1 MKKRIISFILVLALC
16 VSMVP
21 FSAFAETLPDTPEST
36 TTTLETDTSAEI
48 PTEETEEPD
57 GAEESPI
64 PAENPEQG
72 QEPTAPEESPTT
84 VPAEGNVS
92 EGETAGEPQPEPA
105 PSADPE
111 SEYIPGFTVEVR
123 GGKYA
128 WPVPTSSDI
137 SQGYAVSQHEALDIA
152 ADEGSSVLAV
162 ETGTVSTVQ
171 LWGGVSTE
179 GDQSYGNMV
188 MISHK
193 DGNTTLYA
201 HLSEITVT
209 EGQAVECGEEIGLV
223 GATGNVTGPHLHF
236 EVISQ
241 GGKVDPTDYITG
253 GTEEPLDPE
262 TEIPVYR
269 VNGPSTRFR
278 MAGERGKLRIL
289 YNCFTSNVGYLPTIG
304 DIAQLPAKAILTN
317 GMYKAAYCLDE
328 HLAAVNGQDYTWSS
342 LAWDKK
348 RLIGDILALGFH
360 WENSSYWTA
369 ESASNYQWAVC
380 QFLVWAVQNGNITR
394 NSNGETVIPSTVDAD
409 VEKAAAHSYNPS
421 GMKSYYYT
429 LKNDLIKLRKIPSF
443 AGRTPSE
450 TKPIKLSWNGTNYSA
465 TVTDSNGVLSRYD
478 FKIAGIEISRNGN
491 TLSIH
496 AEADMAADG
505 AKLSDRATYSYVC
518 GEGAVA
524 VWKSNNGQGGDG
536 NQDFAIYDGNG
547 ATDPVPAYIKVSF
560 DAVGSAGLRKISE
573 DGDVAGKSFRITGS
587 DGSSVTKTTD
597 SSGRISLDGLPIYVA
612 SEDEESEEES
622 SGERI
627 TYTATEVNVP
637 IKYVAPS
644 SQTFQLYE
652 GQEASLE
659 FENRLKKWRVI
670 VTKTDRETGSTPQGD
685 ATLGGAVYG
694 IYHNGILQD
703 TYTTDSSGRFTTKY
717 YVCGTGWTLK
727 EITPSEGYLL
737 NVETKSIG
745 LSPYDTTIEYN
756 STSAGVKEQ
765 VIKGRVG
772 ITKHTDD
779 GSTQIETPETGA
791 KFQVYLSSAGS
802 YENAKPSERDIITIG
817 ENGYGE
823 TKLMPYGLFTV
834 HQFDGWEGKEKIPDF
849 QVFISEDGK
858 TYSFIINNRVFE
870 ALIQIVKKDSE
881 TGKVI
886 PASGIGF
893 KIKDLTSGKWVS
905 QHINYP
911 TPMDIDTFYTDV
923 TGRLMLPA
931 PLTYGAYE
939 LYEQQSAFGYVIS
952 KDPLPF
958 TVDGTAKTVVVEMGN
973 APQKGILTLRKT
985 GEVFQSVKQENG
997 VYQPVYEVTGLAGAV
1012 YAMYADEDIKTPDGT
1027 LRYSYGELIER
1038 VETGPDGAAK
1048 FPAVYLGKYRVKE
1061 ETAPF
1066 GFVLDPTVYHVEFTY
1081 AGQEVSVITEALDCY
1096 DQRQKVEI
1104 SLAKTVE
1111 KDEIFRIGSSGEYEN
1126 IRFGLFAAEPLIAA
1140 DGKTIPKDGLIE
1152 EISLSDT
1159 LHGRFTADLPLG
1171 SYYVQETQTDGHYV
1185 LSDKKYPVIFEY
1197 AGQKKATVRLEVDD
1211 GNPIEN
1217 KLKRGRLQGHKSDED
1232 GIFLPGVVFG
1242 LFSPGTGTFTEETAL
1257 VTATTAS
1264 NGEFSFEDIPVGHW
1278 LLREISVPEG
1288 FILDETSH
1296 EVNISGDNQ
1305 VITYDLTNF
1314 FIKGNVTLTKVDA
1327 DYPENKLSGAVFAI
1341 YADSN
1346 GNKQFDPGD
1355 VKVGTLTEKAGVYSM
1370 DDLRYNGYFCVEEK
1384 APEYFISDST
1394 PRYFEIRTDGETVTL
1409 ANRGGS
1415 IINRPQTGALKIV
1428 KTSEDGKISGIDFHV
1443 TGTALTGQSY
1453 DQTFTTDENGE
1464 IFIDDLR
1471 IGSYTVSEVGT
1482 ENTVQYVLPDSQTV
1496 EIGYDETTT
1505 AEFYNRLK
1513 RGRVQGHK
1521 SDEDGLFLSGVVFG
1535 LFSPDTET
1543 FTEETALEVTTTAPN
1558 GDFSFERIPYGRY
1571 LLREIRAKKGFVLDE
1586 TSHEVNITEDGQV
1599 ITFDLT
1605 NFFIKG
1611 NVTLTK
1617 VDADY
1622 PGNKLSGA
1630 VFAIYADSNGNKQF
1644 DPGDVKIGTL
1654 TEENGVYGMENLRY
1668 NGYFCVE
1675 EKAPAY
1681 FMADRTPRYFE
1692 IRTDGETVTLANRG
1706 GCIINHPQ
1714 TGALKIV
1721 KTSEDG
1727 KISGIEFR
1735 VTGTALTGQSYDQTF
1750 TTDENGEIFI
1760 DDLRI
1765 GSYTI
1770 SEVGTENTV
1779 QYVLPAD
1786 KVLTLTYG
1794 ETVTAEFYNRLKRG
1808 TIYGEKQDEDG
1819 KPLAGVVFGL
1829 FPDGTED
1836 FAMENAFATAQTF
1849 EDGTFIFKD
1858 IPYGKWLVAELETL
1872 PGYVL
1877 LKEPVTVEITED
1889 GQKVTLDPIQ
1899 NEHTKVEISKQDM
1912 TTGKEL
1918 PGVKLQ
1924 LFDEAGKLIEEWVST
1939 DTPHLIERLPAGKY
1953 RLHEETAPDGYT
1965 VAEDVEFTVEETGEI
1980 QKVVMKDAPILAIP
1994 QTGFSDG
2001 RWLYALALILSLA
2014 ALLLFVKISR
2024 RKKGKASRKGE
2035 SC

>member
-1 MKKRIISFILVLALC
+1 MKLKKRIISLFLVLALC
-16 VSMVP
+16 IGMAPV
-21 FSAFAETLPDTPEST
+21 SAFAETLPDTPEST
-36 TTTLETDTSAEI
+36 TVTLETGGSLET
-48 PTEETEEPD
+48 PTEKTEEPE
-57 GAEESPI
+57 GAMESPV

-72 QEPTAPEESPTT
+72 QELAAPVESPTAAPT
-84 VPAEGNVS
+84 EPLVGEV
-92 EGETAGEPQPEPA
+92 ETAEEPQPEP
-105 PSADPE
+105 
-111 SEYIPGFTVEVR
+111 EYVPGFTVEVR

-128 WPVPTSSDI
+128 WPVPSSVEV

-152 ADEGSSVLAV
+152 ANEGDSVLAA
-162 ETGTVSTVQ
+162 EAGTVSAVQ
-171 LWGGVSTE
+171 LWDGVSTE
-179 GDQSYGNMV
+179 GNQSYGNMV
-188 MISHK
+188 QISHE

-201 HLSEITVT
+201 HLSDILVSEGDTV
-209 EGQAVECGEEIGLV
+209 ERGEVIGLV

-241 GGKVDPTDYITG
+241 DGKADPTDYITG
-253 GTEEPLDPE
+253 GEETEEAPAADGE
-262 TEIPVYR
+262 TLYKLF
-269 VNGPSTRFR
+269 PSSFFR
-278 MAGERGKLRIL
+278 SVGEVGHLRNLYYCFPSDTVIHMDTIDDICGMPAHSIIMGDGK
-289 YNCFTSNVGYLPTIG
+289 T
-304 DIAQLPAKAILTN
+304 
-317 GMYKAAYCLDE
+317 MKAAYCL
-328 HLAAVNGQDYTWSS
+328 NQDRGATEGNSYTWENAEKDGKS
-342 LAWDKK
+342 DI
-348 RLIGDILALGFH
+348 IGTIIALGFQYTGQPTGNPPTP
-360 WENSSYWTA
+360 WGRGD
-369 ESASNYQWAVC
+369 SNDQWAVT
-380 QFLVWAVQNGNITR
+380 QILVWAAINGHIFVQANHLIGI
-394 NSNGETVIPSTVDAD
+394 EAAVDAD
-409 VEKAAAHSYNPS
+409 MQRASQYAYNPS
-421 GMKSYYYT
+421 GFLSFYNS
-429 LKNDLIKLRKIPSF
+429 LKKKLQDFRKIPSF
-443 AGRTPSE
+443 ASYPAEKDLPESAK
-450 TKPIKLSWNGTNYSA
+450 KPITLHWDGEKYSA
-465 TVTDSNGVLSRYD
+465 TVTDTNMVLSNYN
-478 FKIAGIEISRNGN
+478 FRNSIPGVTITPDGN
-491 TLSIH
+491 SMTLSTTNAITGTKVSSPVVYKPQGGRD
-496 AEADMAADG
+496 A
-505 AKLSDRATYSYVC
+505 L
-518 GEGAVA
+518 A
-524 VWKSNNGQGGDG
+524 VWRTTSHDPSQ
-536 NQDFAIYDGNG
+536 QDFAVLYTDGY
-547 ATDPVPAYIKVSF
+547 DPVSAIITIKA

-597 SSGRISLDGLPIYVA
+597 SSGKISLDGLPIYVA

-637 IKYVAPS
+637 IKYVVPS
-644 SQTFQLYE
+644 SQTFQLFE
-652 GQEASLE
+652 GQEATLE
-659 FENRLKKWRVI
+659 FENRLKKWRVT

-694 IYHNGILQD
+694 IYHNGVLQD
-703 TYTTDSSGRFTTKY
+703 SYTTDSSGRFTTKY
-717 YVCGTGWTLK
+717 YVCGAGWTLK

-765 VIKGRVG
+765 VIKGKVG

-779 GSTQIETPETGA
+779 GSTQIETPEIGA
-791 KFQVYLSSAGS
+791 KFQVYLSSSGS
-802 YENAKPSERDIITIG
+802 YNGAKASERDIITIG

-823 TKLMPYGLFTV
+823 TKLLPYGMYTV
-834 HQFDGWEGKEKIPDF
+834 HQTEGWEGKEKIPDF

-911 TPMDIDTFYTDV
+911 TPMDLDTFYTDV

-939 LYEQQSAFGYVIS
+939 LYEQQSAYGYVIS
-952 KDPLPF
+952 KDPIPF

-973 APQKGILTLRKT
+973 APQKGVLTLHKT
-985 GEVFQSVKQENG
+985 GEVFSSVKQQG
-997 VYQPVYEVTGLAGAV
+997 GKYIPVYETTGLAGAV

-1038 VETGPDGAAK
+1038 VETGEDGTAK

-1066 GFVLDPTVYHVEFTY
+1066 GFVIDPTVYHMEFIY

-1104 SLAKTVE
+1104 SLTKTLE
-1111 KDEIFRIGSSGEYEN
+1111 QDETFGIGSNGEYEA
-1126 IRFGLFAAEPLIAA
+1126 IRFGLFAAENIPAA
-1140 DGKTIPKDGLIE
+1140 DGKVIPKDGLIE
-1152 EISLSDT
+1152 EISLDEA
-1159 LHGRFTADLPLG
+1159 LHGSFTADLPLD
-1171 SYYVQETQTDGHYV
+1171 SYYVKETATDGHYI
-1185 LSDKKYPVIFEY
+1185 LSDRKYPVAFEY

-1232 GIFLPGVVFG
+1232 GFFLSGVVFG
-1242 LFSPGTGTFTEETAL
+1242 LFSPDTEAFTEETAL
-1257 VTATTAS
+1257 AIATTAS
-1264 NGEFSFEDIPVGHW
+1264 NGDFSFEDIPVGHW
-1278 LLREISVPEG
+1278 LLREITPLEG
-1288 FILDETSH
+1288 FILNETL
-1296 EVNISGDNQ
+1296 
-1305 VITYDLTNF
+1305 YD
-1314 FIKGNVTLTKVDA
+1314 
-1327 DYPENKLSGAVFAI
+1327 
-1341 YADSN
+1341 
-1346 GNKQFDPGD
+1346 
-1355 VKVGTLTEKAGVYSM
+1355 
-1370 DDLRYNGYFCVEEK
+1370 
-1384 APEYFISDST
+1384 
-1394 PRYFEIRTDGETVTL
+1394 
-1409 ANRGGS
+1409 
-1415 IINRPQTGALKIV
+1415 
-1428 KTSEDGKISGIDFHV
+1428 
-1443 TGTALTGQSY
+1443 
-1453 DQTFTTDENGE
+1453 
-1464 IFIDDLR
+1464 
-1471 IGSYTVSEVGT
+1471 
-1482 ENTVQYVLPDSQTV
+1482 
-1496 EIGYDETTT
+1496 
-1505 AEFYNRLK
+1505 
-1513 RGRVQGHK
+1513 
-1521 SDEDGLFLSGVVFG
+1521 
-1535 LFSPDTET
+1535 
-1543 FTEETALEVTTTAPN
+1543 
-1558 GDFSFERIPYGRY
+1558 
-1571 LLREIRAKKGFVLDE
+1571 
-1586 TSHEVNITEDGQV
+1586 VNITEDGQV

-1617 VDADY
+1617 ADADY
-1622 PGNKLSGA
+1622 PENKLSGA
-1630 VFAIYADSNGNKQF
+1630 VFAIYADSNGNREF

-1675 EKAPAY
+1675 EKAPEY
-1681 FMADRTPRYFE
+1681 FISDPTPRYFE
-1692 IRTDGETVTLANRG
+1692 IRTDGEIVTLANRG

-1727 KISGIEFR
+1727 KISGIEFH
-1735 VTGTALTGQSYDQTF
+1735 VTGTALTGQSYDRTF
-1750 TTDENGEIFI
+1750 TTDENGEIFLS
-1760 DDLRI
+1760 DLRI
-1765 GSYTI
+1765 GSYTV
-1770 SEVGTENTV
+1770 SEVGTETTV

-1786 KVLTLTYG
+1786 KVLSITYG

-1858 IPYGKWLVAELETL
+1858 IPYGKWLVVELETL

-1889 GQKVTLDPIQ
+1889 GQIITLDPIQ
-1899 NEHTKVEISKQDM
+1899 NEHTKLEISKQDM

-1918 PGVKLQ
+1918 PGAKLQ
-1924 LFDEAGKLIEEWVST
+1924 LFDESGKLIEEWVST

-1980 QKVVMKDAPILAIP
+1980 QKVVMKDAPVP
-1994 QTGFSDG
+1994 TTPNTGENQPIVWVSGLFF
-2001 RWLYALALILSLA
+2001 LSLA
-2014 ALLLFVKISR
+2014 GAWVVAILLR
-2024 RKKGKASRKGE
+2024 RIHRKE
-2035 SC
+2035 KNQ